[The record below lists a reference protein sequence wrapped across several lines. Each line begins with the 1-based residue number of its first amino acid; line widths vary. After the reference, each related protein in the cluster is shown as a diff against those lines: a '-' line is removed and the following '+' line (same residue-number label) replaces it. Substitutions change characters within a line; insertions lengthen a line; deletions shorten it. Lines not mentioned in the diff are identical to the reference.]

1 MSRGVRRVP
10 AWVPVLAAPVL
21 AGVVLAPALAGG
33 PAMAALRSTPDLGQA
48 EGRCRANEPGP
59 ALLVD
64 IAGLKDRRGRL
75 KLEVYPANDR
85 DFLADDN
92 KLIEAGKVF
101 RRVVAPVAGSGTP
114 QLCVRLPAAGSY
126 AVMVM
131 HDRNDNHRF
140 ELSTDGV
147 GFTGN
152 PKLGLSRP
160 RAAQARIVAGGGLT
174 RTRVVMNYRT
184 GLFSFGPVR

>member
-1 MSRGVRRVP
+1 MSQAP
-10 AWVPVLAAPVL
+10 LLALAAL
-21 AGVVLAPALAGG
+21 PALLALASNG
-33 PAMAALRSTPDLGQA
+33 AVAALRSTPDLGQA

-59 ALLVD
+59 ALIVEV
-64 IAGLKDRRGRL
+64 AGLKDRKGAL

-92 KLIEAGKVF
+92 KLIEAGKTF
-101 RRVVAPVAGSGTP
+101 RRVVEAVPAGGTP
-114 QLCVRLPAAGSY
+114 HLCVRLPAAGSY
-126 AVMVM
+126 AVMLM
-131 HDRNDNHRF
+131 HDRNANHKF
-140 ELSTDGV
+140 DLSTDGV

-160 RAAQARIVAGGGLT
+160 KAWQARVSVGWGVS
-174 RTRVVMNYRT
+174 RTQVVMNYRT